1 MNEGD
6 VIEVLRNGF
15 FATMTVAGP
24 PLLAALITGVA
35 VSFLQALTQI
45 QEVTLSYVPKIV
57 VTMVGDAARSSLA
70 TLRTAEATAARGV
83 AGTADVQEVV
93 QAAAAAELTVQTLTQ
108 LRDKVVGAYTDVLR
122 MAV

>member
-1 MNEGD
+1 
-6 VIEVLRNGF
+6 
-15 FATMTVAGP
+15 MTTP
-24 PLLAALITGVA
+24 LAAIPP
-35 VSFLQALTQI
+35 VSAAIRAYGATAMPPGDFG
-45 QEVTLSYVPKIV
+45 
-57 VTMVGDAARSSLA
+57 TMVGDAARASLA
-70 TLRTAEATAARGV
+70 TLRRAEVTAARGV

>member
-1 MNEGD
+1 
-6 VIEVLRNGF
+6 
-15 FATMTVAGP
+15 MTTP
-24 PLLAALITGVA
+24 LAAIPP
-35 VSFLQALTQI
+35 VSTAIRAYGAAATPSGNFG
-45 QEVTLSYVPKIV
+45 
-57 VTMVGDAARSSLA
+57 TMVSDAAHASLA
-70 TLRTAEATAARGV
+70 TLRRAEVTAARGV